1 MMDSVGVLGPLEPY
15 NYNATIFRPQPYV
28 APRNILRQHR
38 WPRFGFTN
46 NFDVL
51 VDGLDQSIRTNSGL
65 SKQAEEYVTGVV
77 VGALLIFG
85 LALLWFAIIVGFKI
99 AGVEKVGFLAGRF
112 HHPQFYERKSR
123 EDAVRDVGTLP
134 VIGEEPE
141 AGDENDSTTSDS
153 QVINEEETEK
163 FKRRVWH
170 VRTIFILCGIGA
182 IVCGILF
189 YSMGI
194 RLFIDS
200 LEYAHRS
207 LDQASSTVT
216 RAMSLTNKLLDE
228 KEQLVTALVD
238 TKKATM
244 GQFCVGDS
252 PIAQHVRSVASD
264 IESQVNELGSFVS
277 SSVQGFEDDLQDVVN
292 IMDEVNDQLSKA
304 NGFLYA
310 TVAVSIVIF
319 TLIISVLAVTVLSM
333 KGVSNRYT
341 KCATHGII
349 WPVFI
354 FLLVLA
360 WILGTLFLVT
370 SLTGSDFCVQPDFNI
385 LSWLRRNEDIFQSAI
400 SHLIVYYVGGC
411 KQFPQDVD
419 AIFRNVTAAANKALG
434 QVNQAQHLL
443 SNFSDENIASVCG
456 YDNAAAIALKHGIN
470 IGNSTIYA
478 LYGVFGGVCG
488 ILECKTISPIY
499 TNLVHDAVCMNAVNG
514 LTWLFST
521 TTLFALFSTT
531 MFCLRAAMYPVKL
544 PGIKRSS
551 LTEPLLQNNNTD
563 QPKPIRQ
570 DTPSII
576 I

>member
-1 MMDSVGVLGPLEPY
+1 M
-15 NYNATIFRPQPYV
+15 
-28 APRNILRQHR
+28 
-38 WPRFGFTN
+38 
-46 NFDVL
+46 
-51 VDGLDQSIRTNSGL
+51 DGLDQSIRTNSGL

-189 YSMGI
+189 YSMVGHHSCALAVCFASQALGIQGI

-319 TLIISVLAVTVLSM
+319 TL
-333 KGVSNRYT
+333 
-341 KCATHGII
+341 
-349 WPVFI
+349 
-354 FLLVLA
+354 
-360 WILGTLFLVT
+360 
-370 SLTGSDFCVQPDFNI
+370 
-385 LSWLRRNEDIFQSAI
+385 
-400 SHLIVYYVGGC
+400 
-411 KQFPQDVD
+411 
-419 AIFRNVTAAANKALG
+419 
-434 QVNQAQHLL
+434 
-443 SNFSDENIASVCG
+443 
-456 YDNAAAIALKHGIN
+456 
-470 IGNSTIYA
+470 
-478 LYGVFGGVCG
+478 
-488 ILECKTISPIY
+488 
-499 TNLVHDAVCMNAVNG
+499 
-514 LTWLFST
+514 
-521 TTLFALFSTT
+521 
-531 MFCLRAAMYPVKL
+531 
-544 PGIKRSS
+544 
-551 LTEPLLQNNNTD
+551 
-563 QPKPIRQ
+563 
-570 DTPSII
+570 
-576 I
+576 